1 MSKSAHLK
9 CTWTNC
15 LIWSGISL
23 ALGLVLRILLWYF
36 VVYLGDSS
44 VYFDEFC
51 YGIIWM
57 LSLPAVFSVLCY
69 IPTYKGYM
77 NRAAVHPDDLYGV
90 AHGQYG
96 KPWILTLIL
105 LIVLDVIWLIVS
117 ALNVYFGFALDLA
130 IEWKKVANPV
140 MTTSASSTYSGDR
153 ATHDAI
159 NLLDGDTKTNWTEGV
174 QGDGIGEYVEF
185 TFVDNYLL
193 NAIFI
198 YPGNQYDEDRYL
210 DNSRPEKVS
219 VTFSDGTTIGFTL
232 KDMMDGQAMVMP
244 EPVMTDSVRIT
255 IHSVFH
261 GAKYTDTVISDV
273 SFDAYAPNVK

>member
-15 LIWSGISL
+15 LIWSGISR

-130 IEWKKVANPV
+130 IEAE
-140 MTTSASSTYSGDR
+140 SICFFTYLGLG
-153 ATHDAI
+153 AGNMMI
-159 NLLDGDTKTNWTEGV
+159 NIALFCLGSLVFQPNLVRK
-174 QGDGIGEYVEF
+174 
-185 TFVDNYLL
+185 
-193 NAIFI
+193 
-198 YPGNQYDEDRYL
+198 
-210 DNSRPEKVS
+210 SR
-219 VTFSDGTTIGFTL
+219 
-232 KDMMDGQAMVMP
+232 
-244 EPVMTDSVRIT
+244 
-255 IHSVFH
+255 
-261 GAKYTDTVISDV
+261 
-273 SFDAYAPNVK
+273 

>member
-1 MSKSAHLK
+1 MKK
-9 CTWTNC
+9 
-15 LIWSGISL
+15 IF
-23 ALGLVLRILLWYF
+23 ILL
-36 VVYLGDSS
+36 LIS
-44 VYFDEFC
+44 C
-51 YGIIWM
+51 M
-57 LSLPAVFSVLCY
+57 AVTMAACGSRIGEITEIATGNHQTPLQTQ
-69 IPTYKGYM
+69 PTE
-77 NRAAVHPDDLYGV
+77 
-90 AHGQYG
+90 
-96 KPWILTLIL
+96 
-105 LIVLDVIWLIVS
+105 
-117 ALNVYFGFALDLA
+117 

-140 MTTSASSTYSGDR
+140 MTTSASSTYSWDR